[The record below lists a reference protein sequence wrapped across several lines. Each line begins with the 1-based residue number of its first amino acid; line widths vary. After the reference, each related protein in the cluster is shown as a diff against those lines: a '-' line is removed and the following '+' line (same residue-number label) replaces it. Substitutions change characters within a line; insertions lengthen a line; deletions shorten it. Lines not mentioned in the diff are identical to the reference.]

1 MKLQDDLFEQIG
13 DLDRTF
19 ADLET
24 TFGAAKTV
32 DLSKSFWDL
41 SADDRNKVD
50 LLAQRFAAFQDTL
63 HKKTFRTVAMLEGE
77 SPQTPRE
84 QVDLM
89 DKLGVLSAD
98 DWMNVVREVRNDLS
112 HEYVSVR
119 RTEIAKQMLET
130 TPIVLEAFCKLKV
143 FCANRGYIPKTKSK
157 CRP

>member
-19 ADLET
+19 ADIET
-24 TFGAAKTV
+24 TYDAAKTV

-63 HKKTFRTVAMLEGE
+63 HMKTFRTLAMLEGE

-98 DWMNVVREVRNDLS
+98 DWMKVVREVRNSL
-112 HEYVSVR
+112 EYVSAR
-119 RTEIAKQMLET
+119 RTGIAKYMLET
-130 TPIVLEAFCKLKV
+130 TPIVLEAFCKLKA
-143 FCANRGYIPKTKSK
+143 FCAKRGYIPKTKSK